1 VTSEHDLRR
10 QEWSDAGLVEELRSE
25 VVGELFDLAEGQVA
39 LLGGE
44 LLDPSREGFQGEL
57 GAAELG
63 VMATVGT
70 GCAETSEQSSA
81 GDRPQLAAQGLR
93 R

>member
-1 VTSEHDLRR
+1 VTRRARLRR
-10 QEWSDAGLVEELRSE
+10 QQGSDAGLVEELRSE
-25 VVGELFDLAEGQVA
+25 VAGELFDLVGEVA

-63 VMATVGT
+63 VVATVGT
-70 GCAETSEQSSA
+70 GCAEVSE
-81 GDRPQLAAQGLR
+81 
-93 R
+93 